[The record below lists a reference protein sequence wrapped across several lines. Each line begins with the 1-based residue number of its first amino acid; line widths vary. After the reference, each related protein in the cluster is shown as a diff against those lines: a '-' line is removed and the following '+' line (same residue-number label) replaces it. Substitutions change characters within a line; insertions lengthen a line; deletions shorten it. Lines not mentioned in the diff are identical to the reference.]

1 MTEKSPV
8 SLCIIVKNEPFLEKC
23 LQSIRP
29 YIEELVVVD
38 TGSTDNTPEIAKK
51 YADIFEVYTDCND
64 PTTGLIED
72 FSQARQRSFDLAT
85 KDWILWCDAD
95 DTIEGCQNLPLI
107 IEDFKKNYTHLD
119 TISYLFP
126 YEYAYNELGQCTL
139 QHYRE
144 RLFYKKDFYKWV
156 NPVHEVLIPKDNVRV
171 AHIPREDLVFKHHR
185 QFSPK
190 MHEPDRNLRIL
201 KKYYEKVGDSDARQL
216 YYLGLECAN
225 AGLIDESIQH
235 LTKYVSVS
243 GWEDERVMACLK
255 LVDIYQAQN
264 NLDDG
269 IKWAFKSIEIKE
281 NWGEGYFALAR
292 MFYFFASRGGPQE
305 MRNWERCA
313 YFAKAG
319 LNLPPTKTLLFINPL
334 ERDSEIHK
342 YLNLALNKLGDVV
355 GALNSVNI
363 GIQKQPNDPNFL
375 NNKRLYEDFLAR
387 QKIVENTNV
396 LKNNGSLTQVGVEQ
410 VAAII
415 NNQPIPGLTIINNIL
430 PLKEGMLDVVFFV
443 GDGVEVW
450 TPESFKQGGLGGSE
464 TMCIELTKRLAAQG
478 HRVRVYSS
486 CGAPG
491 TYDKVEY
498 YPSSMYKDLTCDVLV
513 VSRNAQALDDAHNI
527 TAKLKLI
534 WAHDIY
540 VANATNERLLKAD
553 RILALSE
560 WHRQNLINAHNVH
573 PEHVLRTRNGI
584 DLSRFEK
591 SVPRNRFKAVNS
603 SSPDRSWPILLDIW
617 PQIKEQVPEGE
628 LHLYYGF
635 KNWEASAKFYPGQPE
650 LIASLKQK
658 IKDMAPMGVVYH
670 DRINQEELAKEFLS
684 AGVLLYPTWF
694 TETSYLGGMEA
705 QAAGLR
711 IVSSSIAALNETVA
725 DRGVLLPGEWTSP
738 EYKEKFVQVTVKALN
753 DPANNDRN
761 DLQRYAKEHFGL
773 DTLAKDWEA
782 MFHDLIETMKT
793 NPIVPYYPTTQ
804 YRTESPPLPPPS
816 IPATVNI
823 VKSRKPKISVLD
835 LTNRVGGIDILFE
848 SLKAQSFQD
857 FELIIVDAL
866 YKYRKDVVAEKAK
879 AYNFPVKHIEPLNNT
894 FPVSNYNNS
903 MNSGLIA
910 AEGEVVYFT
919 CDYAYLMK
927 NTLLTHANFHSK
939 TPRNHI
945 LLLPINDCPVKLDAV
960 SDNFPKHRQYG
971 IRARKDPFQLCVV
984 PEEAYMKAHNEWSE
998 RYAEDINNG
1007 FLDKVMWSI
1016 FDMAFSYEDG
1026 IEQYI
1031 DSTTIDTKFA
1041 NCPSTE
1047 PAPVFHDLCCVKND
1061 SFKLDFLME
1070 ANGFD
1075 EEMDGTHGFF
1085 DTELARRLLKCHG
1098 GQFFAMNTG
1107 AASVINTRYYLQ
1119 PRKVINGYNNLRIID
1134 AKYNREQP
1142 LTNNSITEFKKRTV
1156 NI

>member
-415 NNQPIPGLTIINNIL
+415 NNQPIPGLTIINNIV
-430 PLKEGMLDVVFFV
+430 PLKEGKLDIVFAL
-443 GDGVEVW
+443 GDGVEIW
-450 TPESFKQGGLGGSE
+450 TPETIKKFGMGGSE
-464 TMCIELTKRLAAQG
+464 TMAMEMAKRLAALDN
-478 HRVRVYSS
+478 RVRVYCS
-486 CGAPG
+486 CGIASTFDG
-491 TYDKVEY
+491 VEY
-498 YPSSMYKDLTCDVLV
+498 YPSNLYQNLTCDVLV
-513 VSRNAQALDDAHNI
+513 VSRNAAMLGDQYGI
-527 TAKLKLI
+527 EAKLKLL
-534 WAHDIY
+534 WVHDIF
-540 VANATNERLLKAD
+540 AINATNELLLKAD

-560 WHRQNLINAHNVH
+560 WHKSNLTNWHNLH
-573 PEHVLRTRNGI
+573 PEHVVVTRNGI
-584 DLSRFEK
+584 DLTRFDK
-591 SVPRNRFKAVNS
+591 TVPRDRFKCVNS
-603 SSPDRSWPILLDIW
+603 SSPDRSWPILLEVW
-617 PQIKEQVPEGE
+617 PKIKERVPAAT
-628 LHLYYGF
+628 LHLFYGF
-635 KNWEASAKFYPGQPE
+635 KNWEFVAKHDQNQMN
-650 LIASLKQK
+650 LIHFLKAK
-658 IKDMAPMGVVYH
+658 IKEMEPLGVVYH
-670 DRINQEELAKEFLS
+670 DRVNQQELAEEYLS
-684 AGVLLYPTWF
+684 AGAWLYSTWF
-694 TETSYLGGMEA
+694 SETSCLSAMEA
-705 QAAGLR
+705 QAAGTR
-711 IVSSSIAALNETVA
+711 MISSTIAALNETVA

-738 EYKEKFVQVTVKALN
+738 EYKDKFVQATVEALTKE
-753 DPANNDRN
+753 DDTDRAK
-761 DLQRYAKEHFGL
+761 LQQYAKEYFGL

-782 MFHDLIETMKT
+782 MFHDLIESMKT
-793 NPIVPYYPTTQ
+793 NPIVPYYPTTA
-804 YRTESPPLPPPS
+804 YRDGGRGYYNGDPRFGNHNKLKE
-816 IPATVNI
+816 AT
-823 VKSRKPKISVLD
+823 
-835 LTNRVGGIDILFE
+835 
-848 SLKAQSFQD
+848 Q
-857 FELIIVDAL
+857 
-866 YKYRKDVVAEKAK
+866 
-879 AYNFPVKHIEPLNNT
+879 
-894 FPVSNYNNS
+894 
-903 MNSGLIA
+903 
-910 AEGEVVYFT
+910 
-919 CDYAYLMK
+919 
-927 NTLLTHANFHSK
+927 
-939 TPRNHI
+939 
-945 LLLPINDCPVKLDAV
+945 
-960 SDNFPKHRQYG
+960 
-971 IRARKDPFQLCVV
+971 
-984 PEEAYMKAHNEWSE
+984 
-998 RYAEDINNG
+998 
-1007 FLDKVMWSI
+1007 
-1016 FDMAFSYEDG
+1016 
-1026 IEQYI
+1026 
-1031 DSTTIDTKFA
+1031 
-1041 NCPSTE
+1041 
-1047 PAPVFHDLCCVKND
+1047 
-1061 SFKLDFLME
+1061 
-1070 ANGFD
+1070 
-1075 EEMDGTHGFF
+1075 
-1085 DTELARRLLKCHG
+1085 
-1098 GQFFAMNTG
+1098 
-1107 AASVINTRYYLQ
+1107 
-1119 PRKVINGYNNLRIID
+1119 
-1134 AKYNREQP
+1134 
-1142 LTNNSITEFKKRTV
+1142 
-1156 NI
+1156 